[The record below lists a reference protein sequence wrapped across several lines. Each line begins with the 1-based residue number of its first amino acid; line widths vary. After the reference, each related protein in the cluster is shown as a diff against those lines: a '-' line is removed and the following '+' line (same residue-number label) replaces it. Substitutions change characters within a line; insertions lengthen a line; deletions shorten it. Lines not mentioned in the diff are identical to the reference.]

1 MVNRHPSVEP
11 IYESLKSL
19 QPAAGFSA
27 RQSKNGSVYGSA
39 CSDFPAGK
47 PPSVGNLSAGEGVIR
62 GSAVPLQRSPALRS
76 CRMDQSNSIS
86 ETTDAADWDRQ
97 IELCQDMARTLE
109 DFSKTVQEQCNLVAA
124 SNGGSEAQPSSHV
137 AGENPIYQSK
147 REALPKTGTG
157 HTKYYGTGEELNQN
171 VKRECVSYE
180 IATGQNKKLS
190 DSGASKMEIQE
201 VCRKEQQQ
209 PGGFA
214 RRNSKK
220 IQPNKV
226 RNQIVSQKSS
236 DQPNNS
242 ADHQDMVFTRTTTYV
257 NVVSEPKVTV
267 AEKVVASKV
276 KNIVTPGSLDLMSSN
291 LPFIDDP
298 VSPTLDGNCTNSLLK
313 TKLQGLDR
321 LMQETN
327 PEDDELFVDAHDES
341 AEIERAIMEA
351 AGVDDNTDKIVES
364 IQLKSSKGG
373 RNNSIKD
380 TRSS

>member
-1 MVNRHPSVEP
+1 M
-11 IYESLKSL
+11 
-19 QPAAGFSA
+19 G
-27 RQSKNGSVYGSA
+27 
-39 CSDFPAGK
+39 
-47 PPSVGNLSAGEGVIR
+47 
-62 GSAVPLQRSPALRS
+62 
-76 CRMDQSNSIS
+76 
-86 ETTDAADWDRQ
+86 
-97 IELCQDMARTLE
+97 
-109 DFSKTVQEQCNLVAA
+109 
-124 SNGGSEAQPSSHV
+124 
-137 AGENPIYQSK
+137 IYQSK

-157 HTKYYGTGEELNQN
+157 HTKYYGTGDELNQN
-171 VKRECVSYE
+171 VKRECVSDE

-190 DSGASKMEIQE
+190 ESGASKIEFQE

-236 DQPNNS
+236 DQSKNS

-257 NVVSEPKVTV
+257 NVISEPKVTV

-298 VSPTLDGNCTNSLLK
+298 VPPTPDGNCANSLLK

-321 LMQETN
+321 LMQETMD

-341 AEIERAIMEA
+341 TEIERAIMEA

>member
-19 QPAAGFSA
+19 QPAVGFSA

-47 PPSVGNLSAGEGVIR
+47 PPSVGNLSAGENVMR
-62 GSAVPLQRSPALRS
+62 GSAAPLQRSPALRS

-86 ETTDAADWDRQ
+86 ETTDASDWDRQ

-109 DFSKTVQEQCNLVAA
+109 DFSKTVQEQCKLVAG
-124 SNGGSEAQPSSHV
+124 SNGRSEAQPSSAV
-137 AGENPIYQSK
+137 ATENPIYQSK

-157 HTKYYGTGEELNQN
+157 HTKYYGTGDELNKN
-171 VKRECVSYE
+171 EKRKSVSDE
-180 IATGQNKKLS
+180 IATGQKQS
-190 DSGASKMEIQE
+190 ESGASKIELQD

-226 RNQIVSQKSS
+226 RNQIVSQKPS
-236 DQPNNS
+236 DQSNNS

-257 NVVSEPKVTV
+257 NVISEPKVTV

-276 KNIVTPGSLDLMSSN
+276 KNIVTPGSLDLLSSN

-298 VSPTLDGNCTNSLLK
+298 VPPTPDGNCANTLLK
-313 TKLQGLDR
+313 TKLLGLDR
-321 LMQETN
+321 LMQETMD
-327 PEDDELFVDAHDES
+327 PEEELFVDAHDES